1 MATIEMTITRALSEL
16 KTLQSRYVKSING
29 LNLVAVKQGSKLRGP
44 NASYKE
50 NDFVNNAIEGLQSS
64 DALYARIIAIKSAID
79 KSNSTTTIKIG
90 SREMTI
96 QEALVYKK
104 FVDLKKAKLQTL
116 QRLAKSAR
124 ADFEMAINENQSAI
138 EKMISS
144 TVGRDGTDSQKATA
158 RKEAEDYIEKT
169 KAVALVDPWGGDK
182 LVKALDEEITEF
194 ETNIDY
200 ALSESNSTTKISLED

>member
-1 MATIEMTITRALSEL
+1 MKHILIGKHMKKIFFQVVVITIFILAIYTAIVRWILGITLVLVIGLLIWIFRCNWNDDYRMIEKFGKDYKAAISNGKLGL
-16 KTLQSRYVKSING
+16 RTLYPCRPDSYYT
-29 LNLVAVKQGSKLRGP
+29 SK
-44 NASYKE
+44 
-50 NDFVNNAIEGLQSS
+50 
-64 DALYARIIAIKSAID
+64 
-79 KSNSTTTIKIG
+79 
-90 SREMTI
+90 
-96 QEALVYKK
+96 
-104 FVDLKKAKLQTL
+104 
-116 QRLAKSAR
+116 
-124 ADFEMAINENQSAI
+124 SAI

-169 KAVALVDPWGGDK
+169 KAVALVDPCEIDK

>member
-124 ADFEMAINENQSAI
+124 ADFEMAIN
-138 EKMISS
+138 
-144 TVGRDGTDSQKATA
+144 
-158 RKEAEDYIEKT
+158 
-169 KAVALVDPWGGDK
+169 
-182 LVKALDEEITEF
+182 
-194 ETNIDY
+194 
-200 ALSESNSTTKISLED
+200 

>member
-124 ADFEMAINENQSAI
+124 ADFEMALNENQSAI

-169 KAVALVDPWGGDK
+169 KAVALVDHCEIDK

>member
-169 KAVALVDPWGGDK
+169 KAVALVDPCEIDK